1 MKSFETNQKKYFTMQ
16 IERNLCNEKDL
27 ENLRIQKKI
36 IQCKRNNIEL
46 VESYRIQKE
55 NYTVEMKI

>member
-1 MKSFETNQKKYFTMQ
+1 MKSFETNQEKYFTML

-27 ENLRIQKKI
+27 ENLRIQKKN

-46 VESYRIQKE
+46 SRKL
-55 NYTVEMKI
+55 

>member
-1 MKSFETNQKKYFTMQ
+1 MKSFETNQKKYFTML

-55 NYTVEMKI
+55 NYTIEMKI